1 MSRLLSL
8 FIRVFIGAL
17 AVGVLTIIFLLPTIQ
32 RQEGID
38 NAPPHAI
45 KILNSGKDRK
55 EAFIYVG
62 MSSEQLNRAYRIIG
76 YDGYSPKYRIRN
88 NTMTVRAYSDSSGTV
103 RHLISCDKGAIRMP
117 GNHMLAHGLGL
128 TNEVRDGSNRVTEY
142 HDVNTGEIVI
152 VERSDGRV
160 TQRDYIEAG
169 NISVISD
176 TLTCR

>member
-17 AVGVLTIIFLLPTIQ
+17 AVGVLSIIFLLPTIQ
-32 RQEGID
+32 RQNTID
-38 NAPPHAI
+38 SAPRYAA
-45 KILNSGKDRK
+45 KIFKNGKDRK
-55 EAFIYVG
+55 EASIYIG

-76 YDGYSPKYRIRN
+76 YDGYSSKYKVRN
-88 NTMTVRAYSDSSGTV
+88 NTMTIRAYSDKGGTV
-103 RHLISCDKGAIRMP
+103 KHLISCEKPAIRMP
-117 GNHMLAHGLGL
+117 DNHMPDYGLGL

-152 VERSDGRV
+152 VERSNGKV

-169 NISVISD
+169 NTATISD
-176 TLTCR
+176 TLVCK